1 MLTSSLWKYFI
12 KLKKRKKK
20 TEKKTI
26 QHSIPI
32 LWSACISFPKHKFQ
46 LTQAFPACSLDVWH
60 TAILCRHSQF
70 APNLNIRLKQFPW
83 QMQHGQQ
90 KKKPPPQHRTAANRW
105 WLIKKNLHGIQRPS
119 QPANQTARASLSKQW
134 ETAIP
139 RENHILS
146 YWARLA
152 GRKEPRGS
160 EKCAVHWGAV
170 LLRHTPACNASA
182 GDPLGGNMKKGL
194 TKCRLGGYGVIETSK
209 KSAIKELWLEAKVS
223 KLCITPTWSYGLVQ

>member
-12 KLKKRKKK
+12 KLKKRKRK

-90 KKKPPPQHRTAANRW
+90 KKTTTTAPHSSEQVMVNKKKLAQHTAPQPTSQPNRARFPVKTVGNGNSPWKPHPSILSKTGWQEGTQGIREVCCALGGCFVKTHTSLQCFSRWPARRKHEKGADKVSVW
-105 WLIKKNLHGIQRPS
+105 WL
-119 QPANQTARASLSKQW
+119 
-134 ETAIP
+134 
-139 RENHILS
+139 LS
-146 YWARLA
+146 YWDQQ
-152 GRKEPRGS
+152 K
-160 EKCAVHWGAV
+160 KCNQRA
-170 LLRHTPACNASA
+170 LI
-182 GDPLGGNMKKGL
+182 GG
-194 TKCRLGGYGVIETSK
+194 
-209 KSAIKELWLEAKVS
+209 
-223 KLCITPTWSYGLVQ
+223 